1 MRNTVAKP
9 TFIILAF
16 NVALGR
22 KIISMKTLYERGTHT
37 VAKLTF
43 IILAYN
49 VTFINK
55 SYGDTKRR
63 RVI

>member
-1 MRNTVAKP
+1 MRNTVAKL
-9 TFIILAF
+9 TFIIL
-16 NVALGR
+16 ALGR
-22 KIISMKTLYERGTHT
+22 KIISMKTLYERGIHKA
-37 VAKLTF
+37 AKLTF

-55 SYGDTKRR
+55 SYGDTKIR